1 MENNASHKT
10 YNLQKNWSGYNLSTF
25 SGRFQHYLE
34 VCNPLQSFKSTSTLK
49 KYQSELAEIEVKADK
64 DGNCQLSQ
72 DEYQRFRS
80 HKLVLAS
87 SENPDNKVIIPWH
100 MRSSAFIPTNLPIF
114 VGMVLSPPTMFQ
126 TIFWQ
131 WTNQTYNAGFNY
143 GNRNASST
151 QTTTEL
157 FTAYSKATAAAIGVA
172 GGLRAATP
180 YILGGS
186 KGTLALMMN
195 YIIGYCAVA
204 VSSSVNVVA
213 MREKELVEGIPVKDE
228 ETNEELGISKNAAK
242 TAINNTVLSRIA
254 YVVPMFFI
262 PALWNLALTRA
273 KVMPKQ
279 LGVGRVV
286 LESLGVAIGL
296 YIAMPVNCALFP

>member
-1 MENNASHKT
+1 
-10 YNLQKNWSGYNLSTF
+10 
-25 SGRFQHYLE
+25 
-34 VCNPLQSFKSTSTLK
+34 
-49 KYQSELAEIEVKADK
+49 
-64 DGNCQLSQ
+64 
-72 DEYQRFRS
+72 
-80 HKLVLAS
+80 
-87 SENPDNKVIIPWH
+87 
-100 MRSSAFIPTNLPIF
+100 
-114 VGMVLSPPTMFQ
+114 
-126 TIFWQ
+126 
-131 WTNQTYNAGFNY
+131 
-143 GNRNASST
+143 
-151 QTTTEL
+151 
-157 FTAYSKATAAAIGVA
+157 VA